1 MSIIADEIT
10 KRRPNLGTSSIR
22 TYDSIL
28 RNLYMYVFGHTPDN
42 DTDLG
47 KFNDVKKIMTYLKDV
62 EPNKR
67 KTTLSALVILTGND
81 TYRKQMMSD
90 ILEYN
95 KEQSKQVVSEKQ
107 DENWTT
113 TDEVYELLEDL
124 KKKVKDAYKNKDY
137 QTIQNYI
144 ILCLLSGYYIPPRR
158 SKDYIDFKIKEID
171 PDTDNYRSGNKLIF
185 NSYKTAKTYGRQ
197 TVIIPS
203 ELGRILT
210 RWINFNPTDYLLFDS
225 NFAPLSNVKLNQRL
239 NKLFERKVGVNQLRH
254 TYLTDKYLDTIETKD
269 NMASDFAKMGS
280 SMIQE
285 PVYIKR
291 LKGFKGLKD

>member
-42 DTDLG
+42 DTDLD